1 MSGRVRRQ
9 KLTRVLLLLALL
21 ATSFEIVHAQ
31 YMRDEVP
38 YEEGIY
44 YEAAPPDWRLG
55 EMLPMDDIKAID
67 PAPASAWL
75 FQGEVYE
82 GDVGNDSRPLQG
94 VTVYLYGA
102 NNPYPDTGVLI
113 GSTTTDEDGRYE
125 LEASGGYE
133 FYSIREENLL
143 GYESVNAN
151 AVDGK
156 IRNND
161 WIEYVIPLEMKRLI
175 GNKFWD
181 VRPAT
186 GLAPGG
192 ADLAILSA
200 DWQILEQE
208 DDLVFY
214 VDIENLGEAESKETR
229 VRVWDSKHGWLEGS
243 YSIPALAPDDTTT
256 AEIWLEIPEDLRGS
270 MRIFIVEVYPVAEE
284 PNEENNRQNIE
295 VWIPSQRA
303 GEPQPGH
310 PKSPDLAIL
319 SADWQILEQE
329 DDLVFYVDIENLGEA
344 ESKETRVRVW
354 DSKHGWLEGSY
365 SIPALAPD
373 DTTTAEIWLEIPED
387 MRGSTHTFIIE
398 VYPVTGEADEEN
410 NVARL
415 PGIFIQKMKVQPE
428 DSWKDMLPNEG
439 IRVVLVATVA
449 LGALGSISLRHRRV
463 RIRLR
468 KEWQVKAEEGEP
480 PEECL
485 PCNHYCQKKPELEP
499 SLCKIADLD
508 LVAYDP
514 ISGERIGKIQLES
527 DIVDCL
533 NKAVGAYRFRR
544 NREKL
549 REMVV
554 PLSQALLQHI
564 GGWLQGESLHD
575 VSIVG
580 RLKGYKVSCQFI
592 LWHCEKVNEWVRKEE
607 WKAVIEQKSD
617 KSVGTL
623 QSFDPAEPDML
634 EPELTQQLI
643 QFIENA

>member
-1 MSGRVRRQ
+1 MSGRVKRQ
-9 KLTRVLLLLALL
+9 KLTRILLLLALL

-31 YMRDEVP
+31 DMGGEAP

-55 EMLPMDDIKAID
+55 EMLPMDDIKVIY
-67 PAPASAWL
+67 PAPAIVWL
-75 FQGEVYE
+75 FLGEVYE
-82 GDVGNDSRPLQG
+82 GDVGDESRPLQG
-94 VTVYLYGA
+94 VTVSLYVGD
-102 NNPYPDTGVLI
+102 NPYPDTGVLI
-113 GSTTTDEDGRYE
+113 DSTTTDEDGRYE

-133 FYSIREENLL
+133 FYSIREENLQ

-161 WIEYVIPLEMKRLI
+161 WIEYVIPLENKRLI

-186 GLAPGG
+186 GPAPGG

-200 DWQILEQE
+200 DWQIFEQE

-214 VDIENLGEAESKETR
+214 VDIENLGAAESEETK

-243 YSIPALAPDDTTT
+243 DSIPALAPDDTTT
-256 AEIWLEIPEDLRGS
+256 AEIWLEIPEDLRGT
-270 MRIFIVEVYPVAEE
+270 MRI
-284 PNEENNRQNIE
+284 
-295 VWIPSQRA
+295 
-303 GEPQPGH
+303 
-310 PKSPDLAIL
+310 
-319 SADWQILEQE
+319 
-329 DDLVFYVDIENLGEA
+329 
-344 ESKETRVRVW
+344 
-354 DSKHGWLEGSY
+354 
-365 SIPALAPD
+365 
-373 DTTTAEIWLEIPED
+373 
-387 MRGSTHTFIIE
+387 FIIE
-398 VYPVTGEADEEN
+398 VYPVAGEADEEN

-428 DSWKDMLPNEG
+428 DSWKDVLPNER
-439 IRVVLVATVA
+439 IQVVLVATVA
-449 LGALGSISLRHRRV
+449 LGALGGISLRRRRD

-499 SLCKIADLD
+499 PLYKIADLD
-508 LVAYDP
+508 LVAYDH
-514 ISGERIGKIQLES
+514 ISGERIGKMQPES
-527 DIVDCL
+527 DIVDGL
-533 NKAVGAYRFRR
+533 NVAVDAYRYRR

-607 WKAVIEQKSD
+607 WKAVIEQKGD
-617 KSVGTL
+617 ESVGTL
-623 QSFDPAEPDML
+623 HNFDPAEPDML
-634 EPELTQQLI
+634 EPELTQLLI
-643 QFIENA
+643 QFIEFR